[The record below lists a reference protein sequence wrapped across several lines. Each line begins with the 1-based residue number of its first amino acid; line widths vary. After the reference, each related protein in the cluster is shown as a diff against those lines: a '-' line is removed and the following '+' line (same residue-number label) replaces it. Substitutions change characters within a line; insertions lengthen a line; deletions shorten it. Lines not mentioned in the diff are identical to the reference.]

1 MADVSDKEIRQKLAT
16 NIFGKGDEK
25 LLFCSLVSESALGG
39 GGSRKV
45 DEDDDGKQR
54 IICISSTL

>member
-1 MADVSDKEIRQKLAT
+1 MQQPSDKEIRQKLAT

-25 LLFCSLVSESALGG
+25 LLFASLITESAPGA
-39 GGSRKV
+39 RKGDD
-45 DEDDDGKQR
+45 DEDGKQR